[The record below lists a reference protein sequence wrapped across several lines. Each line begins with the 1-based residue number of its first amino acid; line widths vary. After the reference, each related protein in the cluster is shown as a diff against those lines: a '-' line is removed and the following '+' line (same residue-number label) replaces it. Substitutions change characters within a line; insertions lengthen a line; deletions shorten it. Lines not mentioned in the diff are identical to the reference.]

1 MVRRNLLGIQEEV
14 IRLDFDTLYIDR
26 SADFG
31 AAGRFLL
38 NIFKTFGSLKFYIY
52 FCSMEV
58 KEVSIISLSDLKKGL
73 PGISPVEG
81 ANLYENCIVRL
92 HKNGISSDTIL
103 KVDGLK
109 SCEFSLL
116 WDEEINGQLER
127 TYADEQSLTER
138 SAVGVSVLLALKLT
152 DYTVI
157 EKSRKGTGFDYML
170 GLKDDILFTPKA
182 RLEIS
187 GINKETQ
194 DNSVISR
201 YNSKIKQTDKSD
213 DSGLP
218 AYISVVEFSM
228 PKALF
233 GLKLD

>member
-1 MVRRNLLGIQEEV
+1 
-14 IRLDFDTLYIDR
+14 
-26 SADFG
+26 
-31 AAGRFLL
+31 
-38 NIFKTFGSLKFYIY
+38 
-52 FCSMEV
+52 MEV
-58 KEVSIISLSDLKKGL
+58 KKVSILSLSDLKKGL

-81 ANLYENCIVRL
+81 SNLYENCIVRL
-92 HKNGISSDTIL
+92 HKNGISNDATL

-109 SCEFSLL
+109 SCEFTLS
-116 WDEEINGQLER
+116 WDEEITDQLKR

-138 SAVGVSVLLALKLT
+138 SAVGVSVLLALELT
-152 DYTVI
+152 DFTII
-157 EKSRKGTGFDYML
+157 ERSRKGTGFDYML
-170 GLKDDILFTPKA
+170 GMKDDILFTPKA

-194 DNSVISR
+194 DNSVTSR

-218 AYISVVEFSM
+218 AYISVVEFST

-233 GLKLD
+233 GLKTE